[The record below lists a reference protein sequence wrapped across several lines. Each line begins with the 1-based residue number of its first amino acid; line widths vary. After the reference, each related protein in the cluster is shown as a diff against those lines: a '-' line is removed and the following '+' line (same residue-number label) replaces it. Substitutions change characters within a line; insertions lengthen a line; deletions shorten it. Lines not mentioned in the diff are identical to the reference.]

1 MSTSHEELSG
11 KRALVTGGAGGIGSA
26 CAAELS
32 RLGAHVI
39 VADRPGAGAPELARA
54 LGGEALELDLL
65 DTAALEELTLDV
77 DILVNNAGFQTVSP
91 IEDFDP
97 QAFRS
102 MIALM
107 LEVPFLLIRASLP
120 HMYEQGFG
128 RIINISSIHGLK
140 ASPFKAAYVSA
151 KHGLEGLSK
160 VVALEG
166 APHGVTSNCVNP
178 SYVRTALVEAQ
189 IADQAAVHG
198 ISEEDVLQN
207 VLLQKNAVKRLVTP
221 EEVARMVGWLA
232 SPKSAMITG
241 ASYSID
247 GGWTA

>member
-1 MSTSHEELSG
+1 
-11 KRALVTGGAGGIGSA
+11 
-26 CAAELS
+26 
-32 RLGAHVI
+32 
-39 VADRPGAGAPELARA
+39 
-54 LGGEALELDLL
+54 
-65 DTAALEELTLDV
+65 
-77 DILVNNAGFQTVSP
+77 
-91 IEDFDP
+91 
-97 QAFRS
+97 
-102 MIALM
+102 
-107 LEVPFLLIRASLP
+107 
-120 HMYEQGFG
+120 
-128 RIINISSIHGLK
+128 
-140 ASPFKAAYVSA
+140 
-151 KHGLEGLSK
+151 
-160 VVALEG
+160 
-166 APHGVTSNCVNP
+166 VNP

>member
-1 MSTSHEELSG
+1 MSSSFKELSG

-26 CAAELS
+26 CATELAQ
-32 RLGAHVI
+32 LGAYVI
-39 VADRPGAGAPELARA
+39 VADRPGAGAPELAST

-65 DTAALEELTLDV
+65 DTATLEGLKLDV

-120 HMYEQGFG
+120 HMYAQGFG

-241 ASYSID
+241 SSYSID

>member
-1 MSTSHEELSG
+1 MTHGDGELAG

-26 CAAELS
+26 CARELV

-39 VADRPGAGAPELARA
+39 IADRPGVGANELAQE
-54 LGGEALELDLL
+54 LGGSALELDLL
-65 DTAALEELTLDV
+65 NTGALESMKLDV
-77 DILVNNAGFQTVSP
+77 DILVNNAGYQTVSP
-91 IEDFDP
+91 IEDFP
-97 QAFRS
+97 PEAFRLMLS
-102 MIALM
+102 LM
-107 LEVPFLLIRASLP
+107 LEVPFLLIRAALP
-120 HMYEQGFG
+120 HMYAQGFG

-160 VVALEG
+160 VTALEG

-189 IADQAAVHG
+189 ITDQAAAHG
-198 ISEEDVLQN
+198 ISEDEVLN
-207 VLLQKNAVKRLVTP
+207 TVLLQKNAVKRLVEP
-221 EEVARMVGWLA
+221 DEVARLVGWLA
-232 SPKSAMITG
+232 SPQSGMVTG

>member
-1 MSTSHEELSG
+1 MSRSSELSG
-11 KRALVTGGAGGIGSA
+11 KRALITGGAGGIGSA
-26 CAAELS
+26 CATELA
-32 RLGAHVI
+32 RLGASVI
-39 VADRPGAGAPELARA
+39 ISDRPGAGAAELARK

-65 DTAALEELTLDV
+65 DTAALEHVTLDA

-178 SYVRTALVEAQ
+178 SYVRTPLVEAQ
-189 IADQAAVHG
+189 IADQAAIHG

-221 EEVARMVGWLA
+221 AEVARVVGWLA
-232 SPKSAMITG
+232 SPQSAMITG
-241 ASYSID
+241 SSYSID

>member
-1 MSTSHEELSG
+1 MTTGERELAG
-11 KRALVTGGAGGIGSA
+11 KKALITGGAGGIGSA
-26 CAAELS
+26 CARELA
-32 RLGAHVI
+32 RLGAHVV
-39 VADRPGAGAPELARA
+39 VADRPGVGASELAA
-54 LGGEALELDLL
+54 ELGGTALELDLL
-65 DTAALEELTLDV
+65 NTTALETMKLDI

-91 IEDFDP
+91 IEEFDP
-97 QAFRS
+97 QAFRLMLS
-102 MIALM
+102 LM

-120 HMYEQGFG
+120 HMYANGFG
-128 RIINISSIHGLK
+128 RVVNISSIHGLK

-160 VVALEG
+160 VTALEG

-189 IADQAAVHG
+189 IADQARAHG
-198 ISEEDVLQN
+198 ISEDEVLN
-207 VLLQKNAVKRLVTP
+207 TVLLQKNAVKRLVEP
-221 EEVARMVGWLA
+221 EEVGRLVGWLA
-232 SPKSAMITG
+232 SPQSAMITG

>member
-1 MSTSHEELSG
+1 MSRSFELSG
-11 KRALVTGGAGGIGSA
+11 KRALITGGAGGIGSA
-26 CAAELS
+26 CATELAQ
-32 RLGAHVI
+32 LGAHVI
-39 VADRPGAGAPELARA
+39 IADRPGAGAADLARE
-54 LGGEALELDLL
+54 LKGEALELDLL
-65 DTAALEELTLDV
+65 DTGELENLKLDV

-91 IEDFDP
+91 IEDFEP

-102 MIALM
+102 MISLM

-166 APHGVTSNCVNP
+166 AQHGVTSNCVNP
-178 SYVRTALVEAQ
+178 SYVRTPLVEAQ
-189 IADQAAVHG
+189 ISDQAALHG

-221 EEVARMVGWLA
+221 AEVARVVGWLA